1 MNPDKNKAC
10 VILPTYNGAKFINET
25 LVSINNQ
32 SYNNIEVFIRDDGS
46 TDSTVEMIKSF
57 IKDKDNFTLLESDNQ
72 NLGVP
77 GSFYEILRRI
87 PSTYGYYFYADQDD
101 YWEKQKIEYAI
112 KLLNDRIMVFL
123 RCTSLL
129 LSIATPT

>member
-32 SYNNIEVFIRDDGS
+32 SYNNIDVFIRDDGS
-46 TDSTVEMIKSF
+46 TDSTVEKIKSF
-57 IKDKDNFTLLESDNQ
+57 IKDKHNFTLLESDNQ

-77 GSFYEILRRI
+77 GSFYEILRI
-87 PSTYGYYFYADQDD
+87 PS
-101 YWEKQKIEYAI
+101 
-112 KLLNDRIMVFL
+112 
-123 RCTSLL
+123 S
-129 LSIATPT
+129 